1 MASSSSEMCPSL
13 CIPRVFSN
21 ITWQRVKSVFE
32 ELGVGEV
39 ERVDMVRKE
48 NEKGEKFKRVFIHFK
63 HWNKTAEA
71 EGVRQKVLSGE
82 SVTVVYDDP
91 WYWKVFKSTVAKPV
105 FEKRERVVKKMVKK
119 PRFGGVSDVSKVS
132 KSCSGSV
139 SVSEMAEMKAL
150 SSELA
155 ELKALLSAQ
164 KSEMEMMRA
173 ELNTTKYSPCS
184 PAYSPEDGEGVEVPA
199 LE

>member
-1 MASSSSEMCPSL
+1 MSLSVKGVKKVVEQSDDCPSL

-48 NEKGEKFKRVFIHFK
+48 NEKGDKFKRVFIHFK
-63 HWNKTAEA
+63 KWHKTEEA
-71 EGVRQKVLSGE
+71 ECVRQKVLSGE
-82 SVTVVYDDP
+82 SVTVVYDEP
-91 WYWKVFKSTVAKPV
+91 WYWKVFKSTVGKPV
-105 FEKRERVVKKMVKK
+105 FEKRERVVKNVGKK
-119 PRFGGVSDVSKVS
+119 PRFVSPPVSS
-132 KSCSGSV
+132 LS
-139 SVSEMAEMKAL
+139 EMKAL